1 MSEGLKVP
9 YDEAKKIADE
19 LVVLLGEGFERLEIA
34 GSLRR
39 KKALV
44 GDIELVGILQTIKVG
59 LFGFSEILPTRA
71 VIELMGR
78 FGYKAEKA
86 GEKYI
91 KFFSNRKMNVDL
103 FLCTPETW
111 GCIFMIRTG
120 SAEFTR
126 KMVTKISRGGWCPND
141 MRFLDGRLLRDGN
154 LLDTPEEMDV
164 FRELGMAYVPPEQR
178 SSNELPEL

>member
-1 MSEGLKVP
+1 MSKGLKVP
-9 YDEAKKIADE
+9 YADAKKVADD
-19 LVVLLGEGFERLEIA
+19 LLILLGDHFERLEIA

-39 KKALV
+39 KKALI

-71 VIELMGR
+71 IIELMGR

-91 KFFSNRKMNVDL
+91 KFVSNRKMNVDL

-126 KMVTKISRGGWCPND
+126 KMVTQRAWGGYCP
-141 MRFLDGRLLRDGN
+141 FKYYFFDGRLIDRITGSPI
-154 LLDTPEEMDV
+154 DTSEEEMVFKAMGMDFIAPEE
-164 FRELGMAYVPPEQR
+164 RQ
-178 SSNELPEL
+178 

>member
-9 YDEAKKIADE
+9 YSEAKQFADD
-19 LVVLLGEGFERLEIA
+19 LLILLGDHFERLEIA

-91 KFFSNRKMNVDL
+91 KFVSNRKMNVDL

-120 SAEFTR
+120 SAEFSR
-126 KMVTKISRGGWCPND
+126 RMMTKKSFRGWCPD
-141 MRFLDGRLLRDGN
+141 SMQFCGGRLWWDGVA
-154 LLDTPEEMDV
+154 LDTPEEEDV
-164 FRELGMAYVPPEQR
+164 FREMGIPYM
-178 SSNELPEL
+178 LPEERELR